1 MKFYQ
6 LLIFVLSAVALIS
19 CGGGKENT
27 GDSIDTVSI
36 DLNDSSVDTI
46 FTSPDLAWK
55 DLQGNVSLCVTQ
67 RFPAFVR
74 DSICVA
80 KTTIPETIDTVCF
93 TADGMVHKIIM
104 WAEVDAEKYMLQN
117 TEINYDEQGLQI
129 EAIDCS
135 LGKEMNVMIQRDDSG
150 YISKISRLEKEDN
163 IEAFSDIMKW
173 ENGRVSECTFTEY
186 DIESTWSRKYNHDG
200 RLISEKSVYVAVE
213 EGGENTLSYNYVTV
227 DSLGNWTERHIV
239 SEYVSISY
247 DLRTGGE
254 TRMTEP
260 ETYYVERR
268 QIEYYP

>member
-6 LLIFVLSAVALIS
+6 LLSLVLSAMVTVS
-19 CGGGKENT
+19 CSGDKENA
-27 GDSIDTVSI
+27 GDSIDSVNI
-36 DLNDSSVDTI
+36 DLHDSAVDTI

-55 DLQGNVSLCVTQ
+55 DLQGNVCLCVSQ

-74 DSICVA
+74 DSVCVA
-80 KTTIPETIDTVCF
+80 KTSIPETIDTVCF
-93 TADGMVHKIIM
+93 TLNGMVQKIIM

-117 TEINYDEQGLQI
+117 TNIIYDEQGHQL
-129 EAIDCS
+129 EATDYS
-135 LGKEMNVMIQRDDSG
+135 LAKEMNVMIQRDDSG
-150 YISKISRLEKEDN
+150 FISKISRSAKEDD
-163 IEAFSDIMKW
+163 IEAFADIMKW

-186 DIESTWSRKYNHDG
+186 DIESTWSRKYNQEG
-200 RLISEKSVYVAVE
+200 RLISEKSVYVSVE
-213 EGGENTLSYNYVTV
+213 EGGENTLSYNYIAV

-247 DLRTGGE
+247 DLRTGRE
-254 TRMTEP
+254 IRMTEP